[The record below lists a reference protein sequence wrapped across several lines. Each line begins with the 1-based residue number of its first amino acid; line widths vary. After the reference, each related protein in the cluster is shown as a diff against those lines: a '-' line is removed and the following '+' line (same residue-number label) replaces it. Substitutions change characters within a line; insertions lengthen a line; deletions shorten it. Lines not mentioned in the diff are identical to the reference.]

1 MKKSLV
7 LLLSLF
13 LVTTTML
20 TACGGGSKEAE
31 TSKPTEPTK
40 QTEEKV
46 DNSPFE
52 VTLRHTQ
59 VGADKKNRLAILND
73 VVKKVQDE
81 TPGLTIKL
89 DGVDSDVN
97 RKEKLRG
104 EMAVGNP
111 PDIFDVFGS
120 PDAQLYAKE
129 GRMLDLTPILA
140 ELGLSDKFPNVLD
153 PYTYEGKVY
162 GLPIGASAEGFF
174 YNKEYFTQKGY
185 AVPTTF
191 AELEDLL
198 AKIKADGKTPM
209 AAASK
214 EGWVPLMV
222 TNQLWARYAGPDIV
236 KQIAAGEAKWTDPNM
251 VKALAKHVDWVK
263 KGYFKKGE
271 LGFAYGDITTQFT
284 TGETPLW
291 FDGTWKSSVFKKG
304 QSGEPMIGK
313 VGFFNMPP
321 VEGGVGEQTALMRD
335 SNNGYG
341 FSASVADD
349 PRKLDV
355 IKKFIKELFSEE
367 MQLRGLAEDGV
378 LPSMAVSEDK
388 LNASIQDDLMKDIT
402 KVLGATKG
410 SFPAWDSQV
419 AQDIN
424 TEFSGVQIQK
434 LIGGQSTPEKVAAD
448 LQKVTDEVLA
458 NKE

>member
-20 TACGGGSKEAE
+20 TACGGGTKAE
-31 TSKPTEPTK
+31 EPPKTGDTPK
-40 QTEEKV
+40 QVEKA
-46 DNSPFE
+46 DTSPFE

-59 VGADKKNRLAILND
+59 VGADKKNRLAILQD
-73 VVKKVQDE
+73 VVKKVQEE

-89 DGVDSDVN
+89 DGVDSEVN

-104 EMAVGNP
+104 EMAAGNP

-120 PDAQLYAKE
+120 PDAQMYAKE

-140 ELGLSDKFPNVLD
+140 ELGIADKFPNVLD
-153 PYTYEGKVY
+153 PYTVDGKVY

-174 YNKEYFTQKGY
+174 YNKEYFEKKGLK
-185 AVPTTF
+185 VPTTF
-191 AELEDLL
+191 PELEDLL
-198 AKIKADGKTPM
+198 AKIKADGKTPI

-214 EGWVPLMV
+214 EGWVPLML

-236 KQIAAGEAKWTDPNM
+236 KKIAAGEAKWTDPNM
-251 VKALAKHVDWVK
+251 VKAFAKHVDWEK

-271 LGFAYGDITTQFT
+271 LGFAYGDITGQFT
-284 TGETPLW
+284 SGEAPLW

-304 QSGEPMIGK
+304 QSGEAMIGK

-321 VEGGVGEQTALMRD
+321 VDGGVGEQTALMRD

-349 PRKLDV
+349 PRKLDAV
-355 IKKFIKELFSEE
+355 KKFIKELFNED

-388 LNASIQDDLMKDIT
+388 LNATVTDDLMKDIT
-402 KVLGATKG
+402 KVLSSTKG

-419 AQDIN
+419 AADIN
-424 TEFSGVQIQK
+424 TEFSAVQIQK
-434 LIGGQSTPEKVAAD
+434 LIGGQTTPEKMAQD